1 MFIAALFTIA
11 KIEKQPSV
19 HQQMMDREEVVYY
32 STVKGNEILP
42 FVTTRVDPEGIMLGE
57 ISQTEKD
64 KYRMISLI
72 CRI

>member
-32 STVKGNEILP
+32 STVKRNEILP